1 MYEEFYGLKGKA
13 FRLSPDERFLY
24 LGRGHKRAL
33 AYLRYGLDKREGF
46 IVITG
51 NVGTGKTTLAQA
63 LIKQYLSKD
72 TVAGKLVTTQLD
84 PDDTLRMTAAAF
96 GLQQEGLS
104 KASLIQYLER
114 FFIRVR
120 EAGKHALLVV
130 DEAQNLPARSLE
142 ELRMLSNLQ
151 QDNVP
156 LLQCFMLAQ
165 NEFQQTVNAPGMEQF
180 RQRIIAGYHL
190 TPLDLG
196 ETREYIEFRLK
207 CVGWENDPSISDEA
221 FEVIYKHSF
230 GIPRQINRLAD
241 RVMVA
246 AFLEETHQIDGELA
260 TTVATELDEEM
271 HGPKDEGVAIE
282 QSLPASPLDKSDGGS
297 RLAQIEEKLDALAK
311 ALGSGR

>member
-1 MYEEFYGLKGKA
+1 MYEEFYSLKGKA

-72 TVAGKLVTTQLD
+72 TIAGKLVTTQLD

-96 GLQQEGLS
+96 GLQQEGLT

-130 DEAQNLPARSLE
+130 DEAQNLPPRSLE

-151 QDNVP
+151 VDNEP

-165 NEFQQTVNAPGMEQF
+165 NEFQKTVNAPGMEQF

-190 TPLDLG
+190 TPLDLE

-207 CVGWENDPSISDEA
+207 CVGWENNPIITNDAYEI
-221 FEVIYKHSF
+221 IYKHSF

-241 RVMVA
+241 RILVA
-246 AFLEETHQIDGELA
+246 GFLEETQQIDATLA
-260 TTVATELDEEM
+260 KTVATELDEEM
-271 HGPKDEGVAIE
+271 RGPKDEGVAID
-282 QSLPASPLDKSDGGS
+282 QALPDSPQDNADESS
-297 RLAQIEEKLDALAK
+297 RLAQIEDKLDALTK
-311 ALGSGR
+311 ALGGL